1 MNLFCLKITKNYKF
15 IDRLSR
21 SVAEYEER
29 TGNLEEALKE
39 LAAAVQLDHKLKIAD
54 YSYEI
59 ALEAMGKLPEAA
71 NEYNLALKP
80 QQVAKRLGGRA
91 SGDITI

>member
-1 MNLFCLKITKNYKF
+1 
-15 IDRLSR
+15 
-21 SVAEYEER
+21 
-29 TGNLEEALKE
+29 
-39 LAAAVQLDHKLKIAD
+39 VQLDHKLKIAD

-80 QQVAKRLGGRA
+80 QQVAKRLGGRT